1 MHLYEWFVD
10 VLPWSDF
17 KLGWKRLGGP
27 SLGSFLCRSRLA
39 QLRAPLVRDLSFFLF
54 GFDMVWWACLVLILV
69 MHSAKDES
77 LVRCGESRCWLDQ
90 IKWFD
95 WEVLIGLIRQW
106 RSGLELPWWW
116 LYSSSDREIVLWS
129 LKALDDLLSE
139 SWRVLFLSAGRC
151 VEAGVLLCM
160 SLFPPEFST
169 FLLSSKNGGFVS
181 MLWVAV
187 LFPLWDRI
195 PSSHA
200 LKFKKILGSLETSQA
215 LGGRLLFWFYYLFTI
230 EISASFF
237 SWPLARFPFSCRGKV
252 LSKDQLKLLDP
263 LVGLTQQVQPWW
275 SSVFNIDLIKHQRKY
290 KIWKPSVSFPEVE
303 WQIAWNFQPL
313 QPWVET
319 IRISDQRQ
327 PSKISHGNGSTG
339 KKVNNTRP
347 VEKEYVFLG

>member
-1 MHLYEWFVD
+1 MTCWARVDEFFFYQLED
-10 VLPWSDF
+10 VL
-17 KLGWKRLGGP
+17 KLEFYYVCHFFHPSFRLSCFHPKTGASSQCFGW
-27 SLGSFLCRSRLA
+27 
-39 QLRAPLVRDLSFFLF
+39 
-54 GFDMVWWACLVLILV
+54 
-69 MHSAKDES
+69 
-77 LVRCGESRCWLDQ
+77 
-90 IKWFD
+90 
-95 WEVLIGLIRQW
+95 
-106 RSGLELPWWW
+106 
-116 LYSSSDREIVLWS
+116 
-129 LKALDDLLSE
+129 
-139 SWRVLFLSAGRC
+139 
-151 VEAGVLLCM
+151 
-160 SLFPPEFST
+160 
-169 FLLSSKNGGFVS
+169 LSSFHFEIEFRPHMRLNSKRS
-181 MLWVAV
+181 WA
-187 LFPLWDRI
+187 
-195 PSSHA
+195 
-200 LKFKKILGSLETSQA
+200 ETSQA
-215 LGGRLLFWFYYLFTI
+215 LGLLFWFDYLFTI
-230 EISASFF
+230 EIRASFF